1 MILIHTALLCEAQTF
16 IEFFKLKKVNSS
28 PKIYANDDII
38 ICIAGIKANNTR
50 SSLNYLYSNYTI
62 TKAFSVGVAGCN
74 NFNIK
79 IGNLY
84 CTNQRIK
91 EIEKLPLITSDTAV
105 TSSDAL
111 ATSLYDME
119 GKYFQ
124 EVSEKY
130 LEEKNIYIFK
140 IVSDHLSSEILKKD
154 YIKELIL
161 KQKIL
166 HKYIQQQKDENC

>member
-28 PKIYANDDII
+28 PKIYANDEIV
-38 ICIAGIKANNTR
+38 ICIAGIKASNTI
-50 SSLNYLYSNYTI
+50 SSLDYIYSNYTI
-62 TKAFSVGVAGCN
+62 SKAFSIGVAGFN

-79 IGNLY
+79 IGNVY
-84 CTNQRIK
+84 CTNQRIN
-91 EIEKLPLITSDTAV
+91 EIEKLPLITSDTVV
-105 TSSDAL
+105 TSSNAL

-130 LEEKNIYIFK
+130 LKEKDIYIFK
-140 IVSDHLSSEILKKD
+140 VVSDHLSSEILKKD
-154 YIKELIL
+154 YIKKIIS
-161 KQKIL
+161 KQKVL
-166 HKYIQQQKDENC
+166 HNYIYEQKDQNC